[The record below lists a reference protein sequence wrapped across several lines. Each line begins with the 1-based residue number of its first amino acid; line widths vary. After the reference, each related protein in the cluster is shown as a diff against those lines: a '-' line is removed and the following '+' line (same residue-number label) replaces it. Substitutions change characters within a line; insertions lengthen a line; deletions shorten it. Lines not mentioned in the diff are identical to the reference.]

1 MLPPSLPR
9 GIPAAGSERGAGRKV
24 SKEATATATM
34 HAMSTQMRALMS
46 KAAARRRLSVPAAF
60 VLALAAAG
68 VARPALA
75 QHVAV
80 IVNGAPIT
88 TYDIEQR
95 TKFNTL
101 STHKTPGRQE
111 VIEELIDEKLKV
123 QAGQRYK
130 LEVSDGD
137 VDNAFA
143 NMAKRMHLTSE
154 QLTGALAHAGVD
166 AQTLKA
172 RIKADIA
179 WQQIVRGKFQSSLQ
193 VRDKDVFAKLASTN
207 KDDKKE
213 VGYEYLLRPILFIV
227 QPGASEQVIDGRK
240 REAEALRVRFES
252 CDSGLN
258 FARALRDVA
267 VRDQIVKS
275 SADLAPAL
283 RKILDEVA
291 VGKLTSPEIT
301 PQGVQ
306 MFALCAKRENKV
318 DSAATQETRNEMF
331 QEQFQAKSKR
341 YLDELRRG
349 SMIEVK

>member
-1 MLPPSLPR
+1 
-9 GIPAAGSERGAGRKV
+9 
-24 SKEATATATM
+24 
-34 HAMSTQMRALMS
+34 MSQ
-46 KAAARRRLSVPAAF
+46 AAARRRLTVAAA
-60 VLALAAAG
+60 LALALATAG
-68 VARPALA
+68 LPRPALA
-75 QHVAV
+75 QQVAV

-95 TKFNTL
+95 TKFITL
-101 STHKTPGRQE
+101 SAHKTPSRQE

-123 QAGQRYK
+123 QIGERYK
-130 LEVSDGD
+130 LEITDAD
-137 VDNAFA
+137 VDQAYA
-143 NMAKRMHLTSE
+143 GMSRRMRLSPE
-154 QLTGALAHAGVD
+154 QLTGALSHAGID

-172 RIKADIA
+172 RIRADIS

-193 VRDKDVFAKLASTN
+193 VRDKDVFNKLKDAN

-213 VGYEYLLRPILFIV
+213 VGYEYLLRPILFVV
-227 QPGASEQVIDGRK
+227 QPGSSEQAIDGRK
-240 REAEALRVRFES
+240 REAEALRVRFEN
-252 CDSGLN
+252 CESGLN

-291 VGKLTSPEIT
+291 VGKLTSPELT

-318 DSAATQETRNEMF
+318 DSAATKEVREEMF
-331 QEQFQAKSKR
+331 AEQFQAKSKR
-341 YLDELRRG
+341 YLEVLRKQA
-349 SMIEVK
+349 MIEVK